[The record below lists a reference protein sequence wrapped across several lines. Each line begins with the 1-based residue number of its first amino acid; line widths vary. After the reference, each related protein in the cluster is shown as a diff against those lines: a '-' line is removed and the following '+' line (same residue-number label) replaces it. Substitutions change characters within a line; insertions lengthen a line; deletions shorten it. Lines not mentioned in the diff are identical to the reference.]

1 MIKKGIAQIALLKTQ
16 HSALIAGYDILDNG
30 LELTHR
36 FKGDEYTLH
45 GKYYSSLNVIS
56 NPVKNDP
63 EIKQALDLYLKIN
76 QDKKAVYGKAVR
88 SGMFSADE
96 LTYLKGIY
104 GHILSAA
111 DEDMNEL
118 KLLITAG
125 VLQMTDSDRIK
136 GISRV
141 SKNIRQKYRMLT
153 DLNEK
158 VLISLNGRK
167 AQKQQVETL
176 KRLYGQ

>member
-1 MIKKGIAQIALLKTQ
+1 M
-16 HSALIAGYDILDNG
+16 
-30 LELTHR
+30 
-36 FKGDEYTLH
+36 
-45 GKYYSSLNVIS
+45 NVIS